1 MPYIPNK
8 RREVLDQYVN
18 GLADYIK
25 ETNLESSWLGDTN
38 YVITRLLMRL
48 VQTFGPMRYW
58 MAVSLLGTL
67 EAVKIEIFRRAIGP
81 YENKQQEIN
90 GDVPEFIP
98 PEEIE
103 MPSEPRRPRGQL
115 ED

>member
-1 MPYIPNK
+1 MPYIK
-8 RREVLDQYVN
+8 QARREVLDQYIN

-25 ETNLESSWLGDTN
+25 QTNLESSWLGDVN
-38 YVITRLLMRL
+38 YCITRLLMRL

-90 GDVPEFIP
+90 GDVPELE
-98 PEEIE
+98 PEKD
-103 MPSEPRRPRGQL
+103 MPSAPARERGRL
-115 ED
+115 TD